1 MDQHIARKNIDNI
14 GADDH
19 FDDFFRDVLAW
30 TKFEMPI
37 DIQELKKLREIKIA
51 Y

>member
-19 FDDFFRDVLAW
+19 FDDFFRDILAW

-37 DIQELKKLREIKIA
+37 DILELKKIT
-51 Y
+51 